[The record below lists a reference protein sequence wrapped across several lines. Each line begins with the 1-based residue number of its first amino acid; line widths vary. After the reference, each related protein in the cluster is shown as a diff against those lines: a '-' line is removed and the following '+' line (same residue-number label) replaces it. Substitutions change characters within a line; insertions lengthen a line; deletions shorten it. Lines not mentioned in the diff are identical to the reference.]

1 MDRDKLKDIYEEYPN
16 KIAAEKIGV
25 SVPTLL
31 KMIDRE
37 NIQRKGS
44 GRPYIRPSERVV
56 E

>member
-1 MDRDKLKDIYEEYPN
+1 MNKESLREIYEKYPN

-44 GRPYIRPSERVV
+44 GRPYIRPSQKMVG
-56 E
+56 